1 MRMWSARVAP
11 ITELRHSRVLLLD
24 SGVAWSGVSAPG
36 AYARKIVHV
45 CGLLS
50 NECGAA
56 YGRHPG
62 ARSQERRARS
72 EEPGARW
79 YDLET
84 GGGGSG
90 RDSESEEE
98 GDGGQAVPQYHEE
111 MKHDHGDER
120 CSDGD

>member
-1 MRMWSARVAP
+1 MCAGCSLTSV
-11 ITELRHSRVLLLD
+11 ERHTD
-24 SGVAWSGVSAPG
+24 A
-36 AYARKIVHV
+36 I
-45 CGLLS
+45 
-50 NECGAA
+50 
-56 YGRHPG
+56 
-62 ARSQERRARS
+62 QERGARS

-98 GDGGQAVPQYHEE
+98 GDGGQAVPQHHEE